1 MRSCIT
7 TTTAGPARLLALLL
21 VCALLAAC
29 GGPEP
34 TPVYLVVTRAPATPT
49 GAPPTLAPEPAPT
62 RDEVAFE
69 AYEHPSGAFRLDLP
83 EGAAVAADEEGIS
96 ISVDGSKLLVRF
108 TVPPEP
114 LAGDGL
120 KAAIP
125 ALVDT
130 VLVEGGLIASYS
142 DLEIQGNQAGDAA
155 SGRMAVVTDE
165 FGEGEAEAMLWQV
178 EHVLYTMIL
187 VTPDYAA
194 ARSFWTR
201 AMDSLAPSVERV
213 PLPAEVPPT
222 PGSVEPTV
230 TLIPQA
236 SPTTEP
242 PPPTDTPRPQPTD
255 TPRPRPT
262 DTPRPQ
268 PTSPPAPPPASGQ
281 GCYLFENE
289 IPAELTVT
297 FTARDRQWSDTFK
310 VPANGT
316 REYCLAPGRYTYT
329 IDAPPPWSS
338 TNGELTVNPGDRYRW
353 PIRGG

>member
-7 TTTAGPARLLALLL
+7 TTNAGPARLLALLL

-142 DLEIQGNQAGDAA
+142 DSRSRATRPATRPAAG
-155 SGRMAVVTDE
+155 
-165 FGEGEAEAMLWQV
+165 W
-178 EHVLYTMIL
+178 
-187 VTPDYAA
+187 
-194 ARSFWTR
+194 
-201 AMDSLAPSVERV
+201 PSSRTSS
-213 PLPAEVPPT
+213 AK
-222 PGSVEPTV
+222 G
-230 TLIPQA
+230 
-236 SPTTEP
+236 
-242 PPPTDTPRPQPTD
+242 
-255 TPRPRPT
+255 RPRPCCG
-262 DTPRPQ
+262 R
-268 PTSPPAPPPASGQ
+268 
-281 GCYLFENE
+281 
-289 IPAELTVT
+289 
-297 FTARDRQWSDTFK
+297 WST
-310 VPANGT
+310 
-316 REYCLAPGRYTYT
+316 
-329 IDAPPPWSS
+329 SS
-338 TNGELTVNPGDRYRW
+338 TR
-353 PIRGG
+353 